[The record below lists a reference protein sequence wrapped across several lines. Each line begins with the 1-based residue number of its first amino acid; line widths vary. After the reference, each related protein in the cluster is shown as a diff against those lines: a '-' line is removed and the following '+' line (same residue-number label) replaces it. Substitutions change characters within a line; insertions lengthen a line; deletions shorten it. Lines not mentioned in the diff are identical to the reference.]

1 MIEFFYNLVYMLPL
15 SFIATINYMLY
26 SGSEENV
33 KVGCIAGSVFI
44 ILILVLRHA
53 GTKERYLISGVLIAA
68 VVSVF
73 WLLGDEK
80 RTELFSRFEWLLVIL
95 GLSVVAAII
104 GRLAESL
111 IWMKALLIIAIVA
124 NIIYQLI
131 NKSQISSFGLVISIA
146 VILIYLMELTHRNW
160 DRSGYTDVKKHVAF
174 IAPIILIC
182 CVLIAKI
189 PTSDKAFEWTFAK
202 NIWKATVT
210 EYKRFVG
217 LFASG
222 KEEYGYMGFGDETAI
237 NGKIKV
243 SDKEVMFVTAES
255 GLIDHLYLGGIAYKD
270 FDGHNW
276 DNEDKGNLL
285 SNIGTKADYRLIDM
299 IETRAAVNN
308 DNKMYIREYLME
320 DTIRV
325 ENRRFNTKY
334 VFVPSKVNFDIRKN
348 HMPKYKESEMDI
360 QTNKKMRYGDYYEL
374 SFYKMNFANPDLI
387 ELIDTAKSISKDEW
401 RFMVN
406 RLDIDSRDKCTYE
419 QYLAYRDDIY
429 EKYNSQAE
437 VSDEVKSLVEEII
450 VKSEEEA
457 RAKELTA
464 GGEVEIS
471 GVAADEQDAVLNF
484 GDYEKLKA
492 IARYLQ
498 SFDYNTNPGSIP
510 ASVNNG
516 SKFLDYFLLESKTG
530 YCVHFASA
538 MTLLA
543 REMGHPARFVQG
555 YYIKRNNKGEDLVTE
570 RKSHAWC
577 EVYFDNFGW
586 VTLEAT
592 PGYSLPSGWAV
603 QQRLDS
609 DAIAMMYNPDEI
621 HPPELES
628 ELPEIIEEEEIIPEE
643 KKEFPI
649 NFVLIPL
656 AVAAFFGLMYI
667 LIFRIVSEMRF
678 RRMDNDGKI
687 RMLVTRSFRIIK
699 IMGYSLGADET
710 VAEYGARIAGGS
722 EEIDI
727 SFLKL
732 YEKLLYS
739 EYVALDAD
747 VTQVKEAY
755 EVLKKKLRKKK
766 FRYRFYLL

>member
-15 SFIATINYMLY
+15 SLIATINYMLY

-33 KVGCIAGSVFI
+33 TVGCIAGSLFI

-53 GTKERYLISGVLIAA
+53 GTKERYLIGGILVAA
-68 VVSVF
+68 IVSVF
-73 WLLGDEK
+73 WLMGNEK
-80 RTELFSRFEWLLVIL
+80 RGELLSRFDWLLVII

-104 GRLAESL
+104 GRIAESL
-111 IWMKALLIIAIVA
+111 IWMKILLIIADIGNIV
-124 NIIYQLI
+124 YQLVE
-131 NKSQISSFGLVISIA
+131 KKEISSFGLVISIA
-146 VILIYLMELTHRNW
+146 VILIYLMELTHRSWN
-160 DRSGYTDVKKHVAF
+160 RSGYTDVKKHVAL
-174 IAPIILIC
+174 IAPIILIS

-189 PTSDKAFEWTFAK
+189 PASDKAFEWTFAK

-210 EYKRFVG
+210 EYKRFIG
-217 LFASG
+217 LFATG
-222 KEEYGYMGFGDETAI
+222 KEEYGYMGFGSETAI
-237 NGKIKV
+237 NGLIKA
-243 SDKEVMFVTAES
+243 SDDEVMLVTSES
-255 GLIDHLYLGGIAYKD
+255 GIIDHLYLGGITYKD

-276 DNEDKGNLL
+276 DNEDKGSVL
-285 SNIGTKADYRLIDM
+285 SNIGSKADYRLIDM

-308 DNKMYIREYLME
+308 NNKMYIREYLME
-320 DTIRV
+320 DTIEV

-334 VFVPSKVNFDIRKN
+334 VFIPPKVNFDIPKN
-348 HMPKYKESEMDI
+348 HMPKVKQTEVDI
-360 QTNKKMRYGDYYEL
+360 QTNKKMRYGDSYTM

-387 ELIDTAKSISKDEW
+387 DLINTAKPIYNDEW
-401 RFMVN
+401 KFMVN
-406 RLDIDSRDKCTYE
+406 RLDIDTRDKCTYT
-419 QYLAYRDDIY
+419 QYLDYREDIY
-429 EKYNSQAE
+429 EKYTEKAGMSDDVKALVDEIWNQALMEAQAE
-437 VSDEVKSLVEEII
+437 IEDPEEKSKL
-450 VKSEEEA
+450 
-457 RAKELTA
+457 EL
-464 GGEVEIS
+464 
-471 GVAADEQDAVLNF
+471 

-492 IARYLQ
+492 LGSYLQ
-498 SFDYNTNPGSIP
+498 TFDYNVSPGVIP
-510 ASVNNG
+510 SDVNNG
-516 SKFLDYFLLESKTG
+516 SKFLDYFVLESKTG
-530 YCVHFASA
+530 YCVHYATA
-538 MTLLA
+538 LTLLA

-555 YYIKRNNKGEDLVTE
+555 YYIKRNNKGQDLVTE
-570 RKSHAWC
+570 RKAHAWC
-577 EVYFDNFGW
+577 EVYFDYFGW
-586 VTLEAT
+586 VAFEAT

-603 QQRLDS
+603 QERLDPE
-609 DAIAMMYNPDEI
+609 AIAMMYNPDEI

-628 ELPEIIEEEEIIPEE
+628 ELPELEELEEVVPEE

-722 EEIDI
+722 EEIDV
-727 SFLKL
+727 SFLNL

-739 EYVALDAD
+739 EYTAEEAD
-747 VTQVKEAY
+747 VEQVKKSY
-755 EVLKKKLRKKK
+755 EILKKDLRKKK